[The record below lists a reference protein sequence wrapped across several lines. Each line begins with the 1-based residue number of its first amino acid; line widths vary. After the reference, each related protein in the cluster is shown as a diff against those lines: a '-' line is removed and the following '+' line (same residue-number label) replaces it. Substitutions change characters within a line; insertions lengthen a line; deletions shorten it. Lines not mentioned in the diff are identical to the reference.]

1 MQAFGL
7 HAHEEEGA
15 GHESH
20 EEDNGFVWK
29 ALVVLVTIYGFFL
42 FETLMHLCL
51 KSKIGEHS
59 HSHVDVEVGK
69 FNTLDTACAKYF
81 AYSSVIYFNGKMR
94 SVLALLSLFFVLSLK
109 SRVFCYPGM
118 IILPEN
124 FPTLKLSVIIIFLQL
139 PGPSSRHMSFKKERK
154 CSRLERREGIPPI
167 ADNHEEKPPMGNG
180 DIVLTNVVSRILKAL
195 FTLLVGERPGV
206 LYSTLV
212 NK

>member
-94 SVLALLSLFFVLSLK
+94 SV
-109 SRVFCYPGM
+109 
-118 IILPEN
+118 
-124 FPTLKLSVIIIFLQL
+124 
-139 PGPSSRHMSFKKERK
+139 
-154 CSRLERREGIPPI
+154 
-167 ADNHEEKPPMGNG
+167 
-180 DIVLTNVVSRILKAL
+180 
-195 FTLLVGERPGV
+195 
-206 LYSTLV
+206 
-212 NK
+212 

>member
-94 SVLALLSLFFVLSLK
+94 SVLALLSLFFVFSLK
-109 SRVFCYPGM
+109 SRVFCYPRM

-124 FPTLKLSVIIIFLQL
+124 FFSTETKCYYPIFAA
-139 PGPSSRHMSFKKERK
+139 SWSFQSAYEFQK
-154 CSRLERREGIPPI
+154 G
-167 ADNHEEKPPMGNG
+167 EKM
-180 DIVLTNVVSRILKAL
+180 
-195 FTLLVGERPGV
+195 FQVGAP
-206 LYSTLV
+206 
-212 NK
+212 